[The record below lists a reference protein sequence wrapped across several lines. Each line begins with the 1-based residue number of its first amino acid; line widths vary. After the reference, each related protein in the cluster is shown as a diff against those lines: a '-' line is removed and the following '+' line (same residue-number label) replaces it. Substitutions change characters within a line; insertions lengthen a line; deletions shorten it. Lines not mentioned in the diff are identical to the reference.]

1 MTILSLFKSY
11 QDGSQPISR
20 FFRRIFEYKRIKLAL
35 GINLAALIILMSG
48 LSPSTNAFNQEEA
61 VLSVLKNNVIHTEIS
76 LKQPVSGNISQT
88 YHWYHQAID
97 ITADLKTPVKAI
109 ASGKVIEVGYDRWG
123 YGNKVVIEHENNT
136 QSLYAHLDEIRVKQG
151 DEINQDS
158 TIGTLGLTGWTTGPH
173 LHLEIAYELKKINP
187 QEVLP
192 DFTYLLAK
200 R

>member
-1 MTILSLFKSY
+1 MTILSLFRSY

-20 FFRRIFEYKRIKLAL
+20 FFRRIFEYKRIKLTL

-97 ITADLKTPVKAI
+97 ITADLKTPVKTI

-173 LHLEIAYELKKINP
+173 LHLEIAYQQKKINP